1 MYEPLEEAL
10 GIHFQ
15 NQELL
20 NLALTHRSYIFETP
34 GEGRSSNER
43 LEFLGDS
50 ILAFVSAD
58 FLYRTFPE
66 LSEGELSDLR
76 AALVKTETLASFAR
90 DIQLGKY
97 LLLGRGEHQTG
108 GSQRVLA
115 SAFEA
120 ILGAIYLDQGIEA
133 ADIPVVTDDDGTQ
146 VRLVCGTFWG
156 ETGPVDG
163 VATDPIYIDV
173 SVPPGL
179 RKTLP
184 IETTRHAFA
193 YVFAGSGKFC
203 NASGPL
209 EVPTEPVSWAD
220 TNPPAAAENR
230 SLVLFDRGDEV
241 MVQAGDDGIRFLLV
255 SGKPLQEP
263 VAWYGPIV
271 MNTQEELRHA
281 FQQLDEGTFLRPDA
295 RR

>member
-97 LLLGRGEHQTG
+97 LLLGKGEHQTG

-133 ADIPVVTDDDGTQ
+133 VKRFLIPRLEPLAHTIVKKRLFKDNKSLFQELAQAKDGITPWY
-146 VRLVCGTFWG
+146 RLVSQ
-156 ETGPVDG
+156 EGPSHNREFTV
-163 VATDPIYIDV
+163 
-173 SVPPGL
+173 
-179 RKTLP
+179 
-184 IETTRHAFA
+184 
-193 YVFAGSGKFC
+193 
-203 NASGPL
+203 
-209 EVPTEPVSWAD
+209 EVLLGDQVVGRGYGRNKQTAEQE
-220 TNPPAAAENR
+220 AAHEALINR
-230 SLVLFDRGDEV
+230 GW
-241 MVQAGDDGIRFLLV
+241 
-255 SGKPLQEP
+255 K
-263 VAWYGPIV
+263 
-271 MNTQEELRHA
+271 
-281 FQQLDEGTFLRPDA
+281 
-295 RR
+295 